1 MRSDFPQM
9 QLQCAPR
16 RKLSLMVVLS
26 RIIGKSMK
34 KPKGSQ
40 NITSFQVK
48 DTYFSQNPDENRI
61 HFIKQSGNT

>member
-1 MRSDFPQM
+1 MPLCQVIFPQM

-16 RKLSLMVVLS
+16 KKLSLMVILS
-26 RIIGKSMK
+26 RIIGKYE

-48 DTYFSQNPDENRI
+48 DTYFHKNPDE
-61 HFIKQSGNT
+61 K